1 MGKIYL
7 NQDSL
12 RIELTTDVDITGAT
26 VTQIKYKKPV
36 SGETGEWDATVED
49 TGAGSIYF
57 DLTGTELDEVGTWTF
72 WAYVTFADTRSA
84 PGEPVKVT
92 VYTEGE

>member
-12 RIELTTDVDITGAT
+12 RIQLTTEVDITGAT

-36 SGETGEWDATVED
+36 SGD
-49 TGAGSIYF
+49 T
-57 DLTGTELDEVGTWTF
+57 DEVGSWTF
-72 WAYVTFADTRSA
+72 WYYVTLADTRSA

-92 VYTEGE
+92 FYTEGE

>member
-7 NQDSL
+7 NQSSL
-12 RIELTTDVDITGAT
+12 RIHLTTGVDITGAT
-26 VTQIKYKKPV
+26 VTQIKFKKP
-36 SGETGEWDATVED
+36 SGSTGEWTASVDDV
-49 TGAGSIYF
+49 GAGSIYY
-57 DLTGTELDEVGTWTF
+57 DLTGTELNEAGTWTL

-92 VYTEGE
+92 VFIEGE